1 MDLIDR
7 ATQERLDAAKAGNDP
22 ARRLRIASL
31 DIGDWGVLDVVVDQV
46 HPARPFKRKRG
57 GDGTVGRVTL
67 RDDSGVIDMVLWDD
81 ENRLA
86 VDGPLT
92 HGTRLLVRGATVKAG
107 WKGGLELGLGSAVLE
122 AGPAPKATLLQGVL
136 LERSEAEI
144 VGEPPR
150 CKVEVLLDVGG
161 ERVTVV
167 CWDDAIKAVQG
178 PIGTPVTVEAQ
189 PHPAL
194 DGYYIA

>member
-7 ATQERLDAAKAGNDP
+7 ATQERLDAAEAGGDP
-22 ARRLRIASL
+22 ARMLEIAGL
-31 DIGDWGVLDVVVDQV
+31 DVGDWGVLDVVVDQV

-57 GDGTVGRVTL
+57 GEGTVGRVTL
-67 RDDSGVIDMVLWDD
+67 RDHSGAIDMVLWDD

-136 LERSEAEI
+136 LERSEAEV
-144 VGEPPR
+144 VGDPPR
-150 CKVEVLLDVGG
+150 CKVEILLDLDG
-161 ERVTVV
+161 EQVTVV

-178 PIGTPVTVEAQ
+178 PIGTRVALDAQ